1 MPEIK
6 IFPGYLTTDIYHP
19 LLFMI
24 AWEYVTIIFK
34 GYSLT
39 NFMKQDL
46 FIKKQF
52 EMVKIVYSIVQ

>member
-1 MPEIK
+1 
-6 IFPGYLTTDIYHP
+6 
-19 LLFMI
+19 MI

-46 FIKKQF
+46 FVKKQF
-52 EMVKIVYSIVQ
+52 EMVKIVYSIFQ